1 MSQLLPLL
9 CSKLSKGGLL
19 YDFSSHS
26 RETPNSTL
34 WLKDPMLSGLWL
46 PPLLLPYASSAF
58 TPFQPQG
65 LLPVLQAQEPGP
77 QGLCTCSFPG
87 LNALPKSISQLS
99 HLMPVGAQSPPQAFP
114 DQCLKQ

>member
-77 QGLCTCSFPG
+77 QGLCTCSFLASMLFPS
-87 LNALPKSISQLS
+87 PSHSSHTSCQSVHS
-99 HLMPVGAQSPPQAFP
+99 HLPRLSLTSV
-114 DQCLKQ
+114 